1 MSPQRYRS
9 LRVLTLS
16 LPRFFSLFCIYY
28 SLKYLSLADATVL
41 TFLAPFCTGV
51 AGALFLKE
59 DFTRKEAFASCK
71 RNPFETIAATVLMS
85 LVFSL
90 CGVVLIARPVF
101 LFGDHGGA
109 PDSTSTGSGDSLQL
123 DSSEKGTPTERLI
136 AVGLV

>member
-71 RNPFETIAATVLMS
+71 RNPFRNHCCYCAHVISVQPLRGSAHSTAC
-85 LVFSL
+85 F
-90 CGVVLIARPVF
+90 PVW
-101 LFGDHGGA
+101 
-109 PDSTSTGSGDSLQL
+109 GSQRGPGFDVN
-123 DSSEKGTPTERLI
+123 G
-136 AVGLV
+136 